1 MQIRNK
7 KHRIFQTLKNA
18 LQKINLWGFVASIA
32 VFIGLASLFWNLRLN
47 SQLAR
52 TNFEVARL
60 YALNNYP
67 EFAVEAAKRAAVSGK
82 DVPVLRRMIAE
93 EYIKLDNFQEAEK
106 VLNEVLSAD
115 ASDAQAVFLLAF
127 SRYHQRDLNAAE
139 EKLKQSISMSPGTA
153 AGAYDLLGAIYLEQE
168 KNDLAEEAFKKG
180 LVLRPQNANLHNG
193 LGVAY
198 FNNGKTELAHEEYR
212 KALDIEPNHPNA
224 TRNLRLLEAEQ
235 KSMGVQLP

>member
-1 MQIRNK
+1 MK
-7 KHRIFQTLKNA
+7 KRRILQTLKDTFR
-18 LQKINLWGFVASIA
+18 KINPWGFVAVVA
-32 VFIGLASLFWNLRLN
+32 VLIGLASGFWNWRLS

-60 YALNNYP
+60 YALNNHP

-82 DVPVLRRMIAE
+82 DIPVMRRLIAE

-106 VLNEVLSAD
+106 ILTEVLVAN
-115 ASDAQAVFLLAF
+115 ASDAQAVYLLAL
-127 SRYHQRDLNAAE
+127 SRYYQHDLNAAE

-153 AGAYDLLGAIYLEQE
+153 DHTYDLLGTIYLEQE

-180 LVLRPQNANLHNG
+180 LVLRPQSANLHNG

-198 FNNGKTELAHEEYR
+198 FQNGKTELAHEEYH

-224 TRNLRLLEAEQ
+224 TRNLRLLEGGQ
-235 KSMGVQLP
+235 PDGQ